1 MDFILSHI
9 GYFAAAFGLGIVSNL
24 HCVGMCG
31 PIALALPLNRR
42 NNWTASG
49 GIMIYSVARGLG
61 YAILGIIVGTI
72 GMTADLIGVLQ
83 WLSVGAGLMI
93 MLFAW
98 KGYYNFSPKL
108 ASFNQKV
115 TNQLKKQFQHKGR
128 GNKKLFS
135 FGFVNAFLPC
145 GMVYFALIGAM
156 STGSMLA
163 GGMYMFVFALGT
175 APGFIALAIMKNRF
189 SGFGFFSKKM
199 VVASLITIVGAG
211 MVLRGLN
218 LGIPYISP
226 KMEIV
231 QANQELNDDNNEVIL
246 SCCSKKNQEENAEC
260 VAPSNE

>member
-1 MDFILSHI
+1 MDFFLNHI
-9 GYFAAAFGLGIVSNL
+9 GFLAAAFGLGIVSNL

-31 PIALALPLNRR
+31 PIALALPLNRK

-49 GIMIYSVARGLG
+49 GILIYTIARGFG
-61 YAILGIIVGTI
+61 YALLGILVGII

-83 WLSVGAGLMI
+83 WLSVGAGLI
-93 MLFAW
+93 LILFAW

-108 ASFNQKV
+108 TNFNQWV
-115 TNQLKKQFQHKGR
+115 TNQLKKQFQNSSK

-156 STGSMLA
+156 STGSMMV
-163 GGMYMFVFALGT
+163 GGLYMFTFALGT
-175 APGFIALAIMKNRF
+175 APGFIVLAIMKNKF
-189 SGFGFFSKKM
+189 SGFGLFSKKI
-199 VVASLITIVGAG
+199 VVAALISIVGAG

-226 KMEIV
+226 KMELV
-231 QANQELNDDNNEVIL
+231 QANEITDDEQKEVVL
-246 SCCSKKNQEENAEC
+246 SCCSNKNEANNSSCEE
-260 VAPSNE
+260 PKNE

>member
-49 GIMIYSVARGLG
+49 SIMIYSVARGLG
-61 YAILGIIVGTI
+61 YAILGVFVGTI

-83 WLSVGAGLMI
+83 WLSVGAGLLI
-93 MLFAW
+93 ILFAW

-128 GNKKLFS
+128 DNKKLFS

-145 GMVYFALIGAM
+145 GMVYFALIVAM

-163 GGMYMFVFALGT
+163 GGMYMFIFALGT

-231 QANQELNDDNNEVIL
+231 QANQELNDDNNEVTL
-246 SCCSKKNQEENAEC
+246 SCCSKKDQAEKIYVLC
-260 VAPSNE
+260 